1 MTEDE
6 MVGWHHQLD
15 GHEFEQAPRVGMLK
29 YFNVLKFQQL
39 NFLAAGTYLF
49 RQAFSFLKL
58 QWSCECRKMFS
69 SNGDN
74 DENAIINS
82 PAHRQGSPGLF
93 LKCFEKRNINEC

>member
-1 MTEDE
+1 MLLPLARVAFLGGG
-6 MVGWHHQLD
+6 VGYAD
-15 GHEFEQAPRVGMLK
+15 CGMLK